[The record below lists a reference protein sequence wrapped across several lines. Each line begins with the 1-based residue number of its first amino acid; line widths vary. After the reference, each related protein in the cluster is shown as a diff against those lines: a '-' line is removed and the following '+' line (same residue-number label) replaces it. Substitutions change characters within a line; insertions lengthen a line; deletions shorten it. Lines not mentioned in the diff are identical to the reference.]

1 MSWIITLPLLITAF
15 ACASVPVLVDS
26 GRNE

>member
-1 MSWIITLPLLITAF
+1 MNWIITLPLLATAF
-15 ACASVPVLVDS
+15 ACASVPVLMDS